1 LGKGPYERVHL
12 DSRSIAREE
21 VATMNP
27 RVKLAAAV
35 AVVSVVVG
43 GATIAVAG
51 GGKGGNKFRE
61 QLSGYEETPLALST
75 PGQAKFEARLDKT
88 ALSYRLSYRD
98 LEAPVTQAHI
108 HFGAEGQSGGI
119 SVFLCTNLGN
129 GPVGTQE
136 CPAQPAT
143 ITGRIV
149 PGDVIGPADQGIDPG
164 EFGELVDAIRA
175 GATYANVHT
184 EKYPAGEI
192 RAQLERGP
200 ND

>member
-1 LGKGPYERVHL
+1 LP
-12 DSRSIAREE
+12 EE

-27 RVKLAAAV
+27 RVKLAAVV
-35 AVVSVVVG
+35 AVVSVAVA

-51 GGKGGNKFRE
+51 GGGNKFRE

-75 PGQAKFEARLDKT
+75 PGKAKFETRLGKT
-88 ALSYRLSYRD
+88 AMSYRLSYRD
-98 LEAPVTQAHI
+98 LEASVTQAHI

-119 SVFLCTNLGN
+119 SVFLCTNLDN
-129 GPVGTQE
+129 GPPGTQE

-143 ITGRIV
+143 ITGTIV
-149 PGDVIGPADQGIDPG
+149 PSDVIGPAAQGIDPG

-175 GATYANVHT
+175 GAAYANVHT
-184 EKYPAGEI
+184 VKYAAGEI

>member
-1 LGKGPYERVHL
+1 LP
-12 DSRSIAREE
+12 EE

-27 RVKLAAAV
+27 RVKLAAVV
-35 AVVSVVVG
+35 AAVSVVVG

-51 GGKGGNKFRE
+51 GGKGGDKFRE
-61 QLSGYEETPLALST
+61 RLTGYEETPLALST
-75 PGQAKFEARLDKT
+75 PGRAKFEVRLERT
-88 ALSYRLSYRD
+88 AVSYRLSYRD

-129 GPVGTQE
+129 GPAGTQE

-184 EKYPAGEI
+184 EKYPAGEV

>member
-1 LGKGPYERVHL
+1 MH
-12 DSRSIAREE
+12 DWEE
-21 VATMNP
+21 VAMNG
-27 RVKLAAAV
+27 RVKLAAVV
-35 AVVSVVVG
+35 AVVSVAVAG
-43 GATIAVAG
+43 TMAVAG
-51 GGKGGNKFRE
+51 GGNNFRE

-75 PGQAKFEARLDKT
+75 PGQAKFETRLDKT
-88 ALSYRLSYRD
+88 AISYRLSYRD

-143 ITGRIV
+143 VTGTIV
-149 PGDVIGPADQGIDPG
+149 PDDVIGPAAQGIDPG
-164 EFGELVDAIRA
+164 EFDELVDAIRA

-184 EKYPAGEI
+184 EKYEAGEI
-192 RAQLERGP
+192 RAQLERGH
-200 ND
+200 D

>member
-1 LGKGPYERVHL
+1 MH
-12 DSRSIAREE
+12 DWEE
-21 VATMNP
+21 VAMNG
-27 RVKLAAAV
+27 RVKLAAVV
-35 AVVSVVVG
+35 AVVSVAVAG
-43 GATIAVAG
+43 TMAVAG
-51 GGKGGNKFRE
+51 GGNNFRE

-75 PGQAKFEARLDKT
+75 PGQAKFETRLDKT
-88 ALSYRLSYRD
+88 AISYRLSYRD

-143 ITGRIV
+143 VTGTIV
-149 PGDVIGPADQGIDPG
+149 PEDVIGPAAQGIDPG
-164 EFGELVDAIRA
+164 EFDELVDAIRA

-184 EKYPAGEI
+184 EKYEAGEI
-192 RAQLERGP
+192 RAQLERGH
-200 ND
+200 D